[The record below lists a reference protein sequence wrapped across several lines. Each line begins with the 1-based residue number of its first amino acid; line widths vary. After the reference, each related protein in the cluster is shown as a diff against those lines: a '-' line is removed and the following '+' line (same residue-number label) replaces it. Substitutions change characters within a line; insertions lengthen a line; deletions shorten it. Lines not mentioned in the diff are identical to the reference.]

1 MGSSNDRKVGGRKAR
16 KPWRLGEVGTASK
29 FVRMNTEARA
39 HLELI
44 EMVVIVAD
52 MP

>member
-1 MGSSNDRKVGGRKAR
+1 MRSGNERKVGGRKAR

-29 FVRMNTEARA
+29 FVRTNTEARA
-39 HLELI
+39 HVEVI
-44 EMVVIVAD
+44 EMVAIIAD